1 MTIILCFYGKNLA
14 ISLKK
19 EDFFSF
25 GGGGVFVVFS
35 CFFLSFCFRTVTFL
49 EKENRPCKKNPFI
62 HRGYFSY
69 KDEFSGTAALSGS
82 IFPCSGMS
90 HEVAAKGER

>member
-1 MTIILCFYGKNLA
+1 MTIILCFYGKNRA

-35 CFFLSFCFRTVTFL
+35 CFFLFL
-49 EKENRPCKKNPFI
+49 FPDCHIFEKNRPCKKNPFI
-62 HRGYFSY
+62 RRGYFSY
-69 KDEFSGTAALSGS
+69 KDEFSGTAAFSGS

-90 HEVAAKGER
+90 HGVAAKGER